1 MILHEISYELVNDIY
16 GAFAKNEHWMAYTTK
31 PFLLERG
38 NLHSFAEEKTAKAF
52 VEAKRMQGEAWT
64 LIRAENMGDVYKQI
78 LYEKDLFINVN
89 TTVMNEKNVDYLK
102 DNLKYLGFGDRL
114 SSGLEAEVA
123 KGAPQ
128 FQLHLETEMNKK
140 SFAAVLN
147 FRKSDTGEMYFFNS
161 YQASLWRSNGEVM
174 DQTFYVNKGK
184 GVTLKEAFNLL
195 EGRAV
200 HKELANREGQTY
212 RAWLQLDLAE
222 KDKSGNHEVK
232 QFHENY
238 GFHLEDALGKY
249 PIREMQEADLKEVLL
264 RSLEKGNL
272 QAVTFVGEGTVA
284 KLFVEANPQYKS
296 VNVYDSSLRRLQ
308 KEDLQLYTGREQA
321 QEKGMGQK
329 QETTRERKKKSAQQV
344 ESPRQT
350 RPGKPKKSIGH

>member
-1 MILHEISYELVNDIY
+1 
-16 GAFAKNEHWMAYTTK
+16 
-31 PFLLERG
+31 
-38 NLHSFAEEKTAKAF
+38 
-52 VEAKRMQGEAWT
+52 
-64 LIRAENMGDVYKQI
+64 
-78 LYEKDLFINVN
+78 
-89 TTVMNEKNVDYLK
+89 MNEKNIEYLK

-114 SSGLEAEVA
+114 FSGLEAEVA

-140 SFAAVLN
+140 SFAATLN

-161 YQASLWRSNGEVM
+161 YQASLRRSSGEEM
-174 DQTFYVNKGK
+174 EQIFYVNRGK

-200 HKELANREGQTY
+200 HKQMANKEGQTY
-212 RAWLQLDLAE
+212 HAWLQLDLAV
-222 KDKSGNHEVK
+222 KDKSGNHDVK

-272 QAVTFVGEGTVA
+272 QAVTFIGEGTVA
-284 KLFVEANPQYKS
+284 KLFVEANPQFKS

-308 KEDLQLYTGREQA
+308 KEDLQFYTGKGQDKGLGQEQQQQGA
-321 QEKGMGQK
+321 V
-329 QETTRERKKKSAQQV
+329 ERKAKSEKV

-350 RPGKPKKSIGH
+350 RPGNPKKSIG